1 MTFHSYWNGFIGIQH
16 AENRTVADIVAWRRS
31 RGRNMKLM
39 RPPSVTILP
48 PTNGKVIFL
57 LVFVCSQGK
66 HGVPHV
72 TITYDALYLSV
83 QSPPTLPPPLDIR
96 QRIYPP
102 PALSPWT
109 SYMDPCRFP
118 LDIRHGTTLTLPP
131 ASDIWWASLETC
143 SNLLP
148 WGPLSPP
155 HPLVLTSGSRCSY
168 CWQAGGTHPIGM
180 LSCITYFYRAGGGG
194 PAWSLAPQP
203 RGLSNVVMKTEPLS
217 PKHLN
222 FLQDTAR
229 RSSIKS

>member
-1 MTFHSYWNGFIGIQH
+1 
-16 AENRTVADIVAWRRS
+16 
-31 RGRNMKLM
+31 
-39 RPPSVTILP
+39 
-48 PTNGKVIFL
+48 
-57 LVFVCSQGK
+57 
-66 HGVPHV
+66 
-72 TITYDALYLSV
+72 
-83 QSPPTLPPPLDIR
+83 
-96 QRIYPP
+96 
-102 PALSPWT
+102 
-109 SYMDPCRFP
+109 MDPCRFP

-229 RSSIKS
+229 RSSIKSQRCKRSSQEDSFWLHRRQINSQAAVSGLEKLTILQTLRPRLHILLTSLFLALRPNSTTGVHWTQFLNGTKTVTLMYGYR